1 MSVELNLSEITRNDN
16 TIITVG
22 SFDGVHVG
30 HVKILSTLV
39 NNAKAKNCRSIV
51 LTFEPHPRKVI
62 SQNYSLKLLTS
73 LEEKKELIYKH
84 GVDELLILPFTH
96 EFSQMSSDDFFK
108 NIIIDKIGI
117 KEIILGYDHHFGK
130 GRDGDESKV
139 RQLGSL
145 YNFEVTL
152 VPEVKYDDLTVSSS
166 VIRRELQ
173 HGKIKSAACYL
184 NRFYSITGRVI
195 EGDKRGRLLGFPTA
209 NIQISDDDKMV
220 PANGVYAVKVF
231 TGNEEYSGVMN
242 IGNRPTF
249 QDSESIILE
258 VHIFDF
264 SENIYDKEIKVEF
277 VDRIRDEQKF
287 NSKEELIE
295 QINRDKAVALQILK
309 QINN

>member
-39 NNAKAKNCRSIV
+39 NTAKEKKCRSIV
-51 LTFEPHPRKVI
+51 LTFEPHPRKIV
-62 SQNYSLKLLTS
+62 SQNYSLKLLTT
-73 LEEKKELIYKH
+73 LDEKRELIYKL
-84 GVDELLILPFTH
+84 GIDEILILPFTY

-108 NIIIDKIGI
+108 DIVIDKIGI
-117 KEIILGYDHHFGK
+117 KEIILGYDHRFGR
-130 GRDGDESKV
+130 GRDGDENKV
-139 RQLGSL
+139 RQLGSI
-145 YNFEVTL
+145 YNFDVTL

-166 VIRRELQ
+166 VIRKELQ
-173 HGKIKSAACYL
+173 KGEIKSATCYL
-184 NRFYSITGRVI
+184 NRFYSITGKVI

-209 NIQISDDDKMV
+209 NISVSDQDKMI
-220 PANGVYAVKVF
+220 PATGVYAVQVIVEGRKYF
-231 TGNEEYSGVMN
+231 GVMN

-249 QDSESIILE
+249 QETENVILE

-264 SENIYDKEIKVEF
+264 TENIYNKEIKVEF

-287 NSKEELIE
+287 NSKDELIQ
-295 QINRDKAVALQILK
+295 QINRDKATALQILT
-309 QINN
+309 N

>member
-1 MSVELNLSEITRNDN
+1 
-16 TIITVG
+16 
-22 SFDGVHVG
+22 
-30 HVKILSTLV
+30 
-39 NNAKAKNCRSIV
+39 
-51 LTFEPHPRKVI
+51 
-62 SQNYSLKLLTS
+62 
-73 LEEKKELIYKH
+73 
-84 GVDELLILPFTH
+84 
-96 EFSQMSSDDFFK
+96 
-108 NIIIDKIGI
+108 
-117 KEIILGYDHHFGK
+117 
-130 GRDGDESKV
+130 
-139 RQLGSL
+139 
-145 YNFEVTL
+145 
-152 VPEVKYDDLTVSSS
+152 
-166 VIRRELQ
+166 
-173 HGKIKSAACYL
+173 
-184 NRFYSITGRVI
+184 
-195 EGDKRGRLLGFPTA
+195 
-209 NIQISDDDKMV
+209 MV

>member
-39 NNAKAKNCRSIV
+39 NKAKEKQCRSIV
-51 LTFEPHPRKVI
+51 LTFEPHPRKVV
-62 SQNYSLKLLTS
+62 SKNYSLKLLTT
-73 LEEKKELIYKH
+73 LDEKRELIYKL
-84 GVDELLILPFTH
+84 GVDEIIILPFTH

-117 KEIILGYDHHFGK
+117 KEIILGYDHRFGR
-130 GRDGDESKV
+130 GRDGDEHKV
-139 RQLGSL
+139 RQLGGIF
-145 YNFEVTL
+145 NFDVTL

-173 HGKIKSAACYL
+173 QGKIKSTTCYL
-184 NRFYSITGRVI
+184 NRFYSITGKVI

-209 NIQISDDDKMV
+209 NIQLPDADKMI
-220 PANGVYAVKVF
+220 PANGVYAVKVLI
-231 TGNEEYSGVMN
+231 GKEKYSGVMN

-249 QDSESIILE
+249 QETENIILE

-264 SENIYDKEIKVEF
+264 EENIYNKEIKVEF
-277 VDRIRDEQKF
+277 IDRIRDEQKF
-287 NSKEELIE
+287 NSKEELIQ
-295 QINRDKAVALQILK
+295 QINRDKATALQILT
-309 QINN
+309 N